1 MLSFVRRCG
10 RSASLVTQRLLGIR
24 LSHVQSV
31 GKLLSQDQQ
40 NNLVK
45 MDHLL
50 MNLDD
55 QQSHLQLCYHICSHH
70 HWPLYLCQHQQFHF
84 RDTMSHSQKRYQ
96 GNLGLSGHGM
106 NQEGYILFNSLVAHL
121 IQRVNSVNSGVQQGG
136 AKEAK
141 YYLMKLKFK
150 FHIISLFHNAWHEQS
165 PIDPFCFLWTGRG
178 ILAITFRSGCLAL

>member
-1 MLSFVRRCG
+1 MIFLPGTFKSVDLSPLFRIIGLRSLDHQKKRMLSFVRRCG

-106 NQEGYILFNSLVAHL
+106 NQEGYILFNSLVPTL
-121 IQRVNSVNSGVQQGG
+121 SSV
-136 AKEAK
+136 
-141 YYLMKLKFK
+141 
-150 FHIISLFHNAWHEQS
+150 
-165 PIDPFCFLWTGRG
+165 
-178 ILAITFRSGCLAL
+178 